1 MRRREDDDDD
11 DGSSDDESTPAQRG
25 GATAISDGM
34 LQPPSMADVTRI
46 PRITLEA
53 SSAYPNQKMAGAA
66 VAVEPLRR
74 KVSWHTS
81 VLSSPSN
88 SSTTK
93 EQRRHQRTAT
103 PGPVRRFCSLK
114 QMAGVQ
120 RSASLESV
128 SAVSFLPSDLSA
140 ACGSLTTP
148 AAACVPNDDDSRAA
162 TSDRDHQQ
170 QQYSSV
176 VEELRRSSELL
187 RNILLGLSS
196 SGVRSESSDRDGESK
211 NDSITRDG
219 GGGNPTS
226 EPQLGAPGKAQRV
239 TYANDKLISSTTT
252 TTSNLMEVVPDLQA
266 ALQSHRKRRW
276 FSLTEPMPKSSSPSP
291 TSGEAT
297 ATLVADAI
305 GVRLDRAAQASQ
317 QVLLQ
322 AIASGHV
329 NRVRQLLESGS
340 VDPKRPV
347 TTADGGGHCHYS
359 DLLHWCTAQTPT
371 PWPSIL
377 LLLEHGCR
385 RPCFASS
392 KRKTKAGGSDQLLV
406 ASDDTFSRIQQQLVS
421 DAFAYLIIHY
431 SGNGSGSGSG
441 KGAIVL
447 LGSSTDQGSCIGGST
462 TSTTTSAALQ
472 STAPMN
478 SQPHQTLQSQQ
489 SSDALLSAVSVDY
502 GGGGGSSSQLHVS
515 GSGRGGG
522 ILQMPTDTFASSTNA
537 SLQQQQRNVSASG
550 NLFRRLHQSAVA
562 GRNTKQPTTLLLPAS
577 GGQSTITSSSSTGG
591 VTAGGA
597 SITTTTAAAVGT
609 LPASTTTTISQ
620 TPTHSSS
627 SQQAATLISSSSSSS
642 TYSKGDGTCSVPTA
656 HVNKFKDLQHD
667 FSFDSDASS
676 GRVPPV
682 VEITSIK
689 VSKSFVC
696 SFIHKFVIFLNVN

>member
-93 EQRRHQRTAT
+93 EQRQQRHQRTAT

-196 SGVRSESSDRDGESK
+196 SGVRSESSDHGESK

-239 TYANDKLISSTTT
+239 TYANDKLIASTTT

-431 SGNGSGSGSG
+431 SGNGSGSG

-472 STAPMN
+472 STAPTN

-550 NLFRRLHQSAVA
+550 NIFRRLHQSAVA

-597 SITTTTAAAVGT
+597 SITTTAAAVGT

-696 SFIHKFVIFLNVN
+696 LFIHKFVIFLNVN